1 MILTLIAL
9 GLTLIGLT
17 MSLIARHNDEYEWE
31 FGGWCGVVVFGIWL
45 LFALGQVAVVK
56 KIETDVYIIKFDT
69 IRDTFETAR
78 TSTNI
83 SALELA
89 TIQRDVV
96 ERNVW
101 LAKSKYWAKHPLTSW
116 FWDKRIFEIEPIK

>member
-9 GLTLIGLT
+9 GLTLIGVI
-17 MSLIARHNDEYEWE
+17 IAWVTRDSSDDWWFAGTCIWVI
-31 FGGWCGVVVFGIWL
+31 FGLCS
-45 LFALGQVAVVK
+45 LFAVSQSTWGK
-56 KIETDVYIIKFDT
+56 KLEADIYIIKFDT
-69 IRDTFETAR
+69 IKETFETAR
-78 TSTNI
+78 TSTDI

-101 LAKSKYWAKHPLTSW
+101 LAKSKYWAKHPLTKW
-116 FWDKRIFEIEPIK
+116 FWDKRVFEIEPIK